1 MPDSTFHQR
10 LALEPS
16 PALHE
21 QIRSAWARHSRAL
34 ESRDLD
40 AVLATVSP
48 DCAYEIVPIG
58 QRWEGHA
65 GARAFY
71 GEMFEAFPD
80 ARVRIE
86 DFVIGPQ
93 GVFWQGVLKATS
105 KGWWGGMPP
114 TGRVI
119 ELKLIVYFPWDAVA
133 ERFAGERVWFA

>member
-71 GEMFEAFPD
+71 GEMFEA
-80 ARVRIE
+80 
-86 DFVIGPQ
+86 
-93 GVFWQGVLKATS
+93 TS